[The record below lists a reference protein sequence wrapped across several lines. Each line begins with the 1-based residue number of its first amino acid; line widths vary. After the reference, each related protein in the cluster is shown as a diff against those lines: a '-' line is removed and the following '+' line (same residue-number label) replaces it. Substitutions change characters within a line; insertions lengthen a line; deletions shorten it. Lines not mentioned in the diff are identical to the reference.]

1 MGMGSGRCR
10 RCHRWGCNRPLWARV
25 LLASQPVYES
35 TGRIVGYMGQPV
47 QVCPGYVAPPPPGY
61 AGAPPPGYADPPPPG
76 NVAPKRQRAATQQQV
91 QSKQDGKQQ
100 PQAKEDSKQQVQPK
114 EQE

>member
-1 MGMGSGRCR
+1 
-10 RCHRWGCNRPLWARV
+10 V
-25 LLASQPVYES
+25 LLASQPVYDS

-47 QVCPGYVAPPPPGY
+47 QVCTTA
-61 AGAPPPGYADPPPPG
+61 ARLRRSTAARLCRSSAARQR
-76 NVAPKRQRAATQQQV
+76 APKRQRAATQQQV